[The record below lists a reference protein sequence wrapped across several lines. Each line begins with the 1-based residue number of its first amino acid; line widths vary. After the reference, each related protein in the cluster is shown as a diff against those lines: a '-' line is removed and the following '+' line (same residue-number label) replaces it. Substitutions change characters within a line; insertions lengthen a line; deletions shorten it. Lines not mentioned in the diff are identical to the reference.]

1 MELGLVQYSVRTLA
15 TPFSGFVSRKLSERL
30 GCHSAIVKRGGVTLR
45 QLDPQAKLLIE
56 KAEAAGNPE
65 LYDLEPDA
73 ARELFLNLVKAVSV
87 DPVEVDSVVDQ
98 GIPGPTEEIMV
109 RIYRPLR
116 AKDNPPAL
124 IYFHGGGWVYRTC

>member
-1 MELGLVQYSVRTLA
+1 MT
-15 TPFSGFVSRKLSERL
+15 
-30 GCHSAIVKRGGVTLR
+30 
-45 QLDPQAKLLIE
+45 E

-98 GIPGPTEEIMV
+98 EIPGPAEEIMV
-109 RIYRPLR
+109 RIYRPIG
-116 AKDNPPAL
+116 ATQNPPP
-124 IYFHGGGWVYRTC
+124 